1 MEAVDRFYRS
11 YSKYLVNY
19 DSDSL
24 FILLNS
30 LHSLGDK
37 LKTDKNIDLLEIDE
51 FITLKTIRNHI
62 HHQTE
67 MHNIL
72 TTVPVDKIS
81 NIQTDL
87 IFMCLIYKTDI
98 DDSIEAVQNKY
109 KESTKDIIYKT
120 VQIYGNVVNISHLKF
135 NIAANLMVILD
146 KNNIEGKSKEY
157 IENYES
163 MMFDV
168 NNGHSI
174 TVSGKIYTSVN
185 NVGKIQDVLFNAL
198 KSNKSSNLAGA
209 ENAPPS

>member
-1 MEAVDRFYRS
+1 MEAIDRFYRS

-37 LKTDKNIDLLEIDE
+37 LKTDKNIDLLEVDE
-51 FITLKTIRNHI
+51 FVVLKTIRNHI
-62 HHQTE
+62 HHQSE

-81 NIQTDL
+81 NIRIDL
-87 IFMCLIYKTDI
+87 LFMCLIYKADI
-98 DDSIEAVQNKY
+98 DNSIEAVQIKY
-109 KESTKDIIYKT
+109 KQRTKDIIYKT
-120 VQIYGNVVNISHLKF
+120 AHFYGSVVNISHVIF
-135 NIAANLMVILD
+135 NMAAKLMVILD

-168 NNGHSI
+168 SNGHSI

-185 NVGKIQDVLFNAL
+185 NVGKIQDILFNAL
-198 KSNKSSNLAGA
+198 KSKKSYNLTGA
-209 ENAPPS
+209 ENAPTS

>member
-30 LHSLGDK
+30 LHSLSDK
-37 LKTDKNIDLLEIDE
+37 LKTDKDVDLLEIDE
-51 FITLKTIRNHI
+51 FVTLKTIRNHI

-72 TTVPVDKIS
+72 TTVPADKIS
-81 NIQTDL
+81 HIQTDL
-87 IFMCLIYKTDI
+87 LFMCLMYKTDI
-98 DDSIEAVQNKY
+98 DDSIEAILNKY
-109 KESTKDIIYKT
+109 KEKTKDIIYKT
-120 VQIYGNVVNISHLKF
+120 VHFYGDVVNISHVIF
-135 NIAANLMVILD
+135 NMAAKLMVILD

-157 IENYES
+157 LENYES
-163 MMFDV
+163 MMFDI

-174 TVSGKIYTSVN
+174 TVSGKIYTSAN
-185 NVGKIQDVLFNAL
+185 NVGKIQDILFNVL
-198 KSNKSSNLAGA
+198 KSNN
-209 ENAPPS
+209 